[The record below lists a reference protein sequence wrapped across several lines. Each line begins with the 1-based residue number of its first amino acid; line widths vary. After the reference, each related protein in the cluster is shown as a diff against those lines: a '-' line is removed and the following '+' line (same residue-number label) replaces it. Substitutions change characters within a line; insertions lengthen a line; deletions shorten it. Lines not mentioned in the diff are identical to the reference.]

1 MKRFD
6 IYNIVEYRSDD
17 PTWIMWRVRHTDGKD
32 YLMAYDKDGLKEVY
46 FVGEGLPNYFMSCRA
61 KNLRQISHYYVDDKK
76 SEIRRYENGYL
87 NRTVYDEH
95 NGIMYCDTHMYVQ
108 KPITTEEIQPEK
120 LYNDLVEFLNRFEK
134 SGIKIKV
141 PVYVR

>member
-1 MKRFD
+1 
-6 IYNIVEYRSDD
+6 
-17 PTWIMWRVRHTDGKD
+17 
-32 YLMAYDKDGLKEVY
+32 MAYDKDGLKEVY

-87 NRTVYDEH
+87 NRTVYDKH

-120 LYNDLVEFLNRFEK
+120 LYNDLVEFLDRFEK

-141 PVYVR
+141 PVYVK